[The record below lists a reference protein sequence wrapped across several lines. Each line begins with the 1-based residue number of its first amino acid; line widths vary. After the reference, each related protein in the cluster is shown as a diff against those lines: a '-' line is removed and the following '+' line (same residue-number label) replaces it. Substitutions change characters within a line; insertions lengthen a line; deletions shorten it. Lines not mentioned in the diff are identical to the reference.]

1 MLTRSKTKNTPNLAL
16 QATHAKPIEPK
27 TLKSALKNPLWVQA
41 MREELQALHQ
51 NNTWTLLPR
60 PQNKNLIGSKWVYRI
75 KYKEDGSID
84 RYQARFVA
92 KGFTQVPGIDFGE
105 TFSPVI
111 KPTTIRLVLAIA
123 VSYNWPCDS
132 SMFEMHSCMGN

>member
-1 MLTRSKTKNTPNLAL
+1 MAL
-16 QATHAKPIEPK
+16 QAAHAKTIEPK
-27 TLKSALKNPLWVQA
+27 TLKSALKNPLWVQG

-84 RYQARFVA
+84 RYKARLVA

-132 SMFEMHSCMGN
+132 SMFEMHSYMGN